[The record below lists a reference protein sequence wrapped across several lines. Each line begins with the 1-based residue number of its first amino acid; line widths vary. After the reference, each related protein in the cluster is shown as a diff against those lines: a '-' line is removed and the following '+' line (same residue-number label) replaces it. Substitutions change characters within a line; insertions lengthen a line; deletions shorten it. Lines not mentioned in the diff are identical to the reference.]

1 MTATAADRLDTLK
14 SDIEARLASI
24 EGLREEYAEL
34 LTAGDDAAADKVAA
48 KIRKDESTLAILKDR
63 LPVLEELTGQEADE
77 ARAVE
82 ADRLTQEANEIR
94 EGLKAQLAKA
104 VKLAEQLRKAVSEI
118 EENSDLQWYLVAKK
132 ARELGG
138 DPIHKDIE
146 GLGEFFG
153 NMEYAKRR
161 VVGAA
166 QAYSH
171 RVTQMTISR

>member
-1 MTATAADRLDTLK
+1 MTVTAADRLDNVK
-14 SDIEARLASI
+14 SDIENRLASI

-48 KIRKDESTLAILKDR
+48 KIREDESALSILQDR
-63 LPVLEELTGQEADE
+63 LPVLQELAEQEADE
-77 ARAVE
+77 ARAIE
-82 ADRLTQEANEIR
+82 AVRLTQEANEIR

-118 EENSDLQWYLVAKK
+118 EENSDLKWFMVAKK
-132 ARELGG
+132 AREFGG
-138 DPIHKDIE
+138 DPIRKEIE

-171 RVTQMTISR
+171 RVTQITVSR